1 MRSAL
6 ALWVMC
12 TSALA
17 CAPPAGPS
25 ASRRSEL
32 LGGTAAPG
40 ESQVFLLDLRYDSG
54 QSAICSAVLISPRAL
69 LTAAHCIEPVLHA
82 STSVTV
88 RAMNKPDITN
98 LMTSETIIVTT
109 YTRHPSW
116 NAADTASDFDLAALL
131 LMTAPVGVTPAP
143 LASALVSPVGKQ
155 VKAMGYG
162 RLNETDFSSSG
173 TRRSVMMA
181 ITAANVA
188 TLDVGDGAS
197 TGFCLGDSGG
207 PSFLGTEVVGIHSRA
222 NGATCGSGVDIRVDN
237 ARSFID
243 AFLNTNDP
251 PQCAADG
258 RCAASCPTVDP
269 DCAPVDA
276 GAVSKCLTDG
286 RCEVSCGLI
295 DADCLD
301 DGALCTDAALCLGGL
316 CSVDA
321 RGFDFCSRACA
332 DDSSCLNGTTC
343 QTGVCRPPREPLDG
357 AHGGC
362 TSAPGLA
369 ALGAAFWL
377 RRRRFSRATT
387 PA

>member
-6 ALWVMC
+6 ALWLLC
-12 TSALA
+12 ASALA
-17 CAPPAGPS
+17 CAPPAEPLVSNRS
-25 ASRRSEL
+25 AL
-32 LGGTAAPG
+32 LGGTDAPG

-54 QSAICSAVLISPRAL
+54 QSAICSAVLISPRVL
-69 LTAAHCIEPVLHA
+69 LTAAHCVEPALHA

-116 NAADTASDFDLAALL
+116 NAADTVSDFDLAALL
-131 LMTAPVGVTPAP
+131 LLTAPLGVTPAP
-143 LASALVSPVGKQ
+143 LASALASPVGQQ
-155 VKAMGYG
+155 VKAIGYG
-162 RLNETDFSSSG
+162 RLNETDATSSG
-173 TRRSVMMA
+173 TRRSVTMG
-181 ITAANVA
+181 ITSASVA
-188 TLDVGDGAS
+188 TLDVGDGTS
-197 TGFCLGDSGG
+197 TGLCLGDSGG

-222 NGATCGSGVDIRVDN
+222 NGATCGSGVDMRIDS

-258 RCAASCPTVDP
+258 RCAPSCPTVDP
-269 DCAPVDA
+269 DCRCVA
-276 GAVSKCLTDG
+276 DG
-286 RCEVSCGLI
+286 RCEVSCGLT

-301 DGALCTDAALCLGGL
+301 DGTLCTDAALCLGGL
-316 CSVDA
+316 CAVDT

-343 QTGVCRPPREPLDG
+343 QAEVCRPPRDPLDG

-369 ALGAAFWL
+369 ALGGVLWL
-377 RRRRFSRATT
+377 RRRRLSRATT